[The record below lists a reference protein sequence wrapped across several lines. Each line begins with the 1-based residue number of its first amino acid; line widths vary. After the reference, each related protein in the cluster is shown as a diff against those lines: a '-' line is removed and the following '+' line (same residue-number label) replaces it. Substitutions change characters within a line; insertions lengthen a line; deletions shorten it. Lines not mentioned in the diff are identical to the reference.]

1 MSDKNGPG
9 VITSLLPLVVWS
21 IIPLIPAISICRRR
35 MLRYKGAA
43 RPYKSESRPAYC
55 AANPATRMIV
65 GDWYIDELGNR
76 ARIIEGA

>member
-1 MSDKNGPG
+1 MTVTVFNDALSK
-9 VITSLLPLVVWS
+9 LRQE
-21 IIPLIPAISICRRR
+21 ARRRR

-43 RPYKSESRPAYC
+43 RPYKSGSRPAYC